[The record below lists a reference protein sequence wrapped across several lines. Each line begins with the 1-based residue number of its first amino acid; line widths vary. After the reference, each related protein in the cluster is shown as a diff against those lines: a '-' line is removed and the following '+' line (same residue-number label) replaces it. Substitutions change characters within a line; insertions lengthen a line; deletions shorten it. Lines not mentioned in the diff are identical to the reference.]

1 MKNNVNKERG
11 KSPTKVFLK
20 KSKKGVDK
28 AEESGYTEEAVAR
41 DGPRGR
47 AGERQQG
54 TLKTI

>member
-1 MKNNVNKERG
+1 MQPSYHKIPTDTMKNNVNKERG

-41 DGPRGR
+41 DGP
-47 AGERQQG
+47 
-54 TLKTI
+54 

>member
-1 MKNNVNKERG
+1 MQKHQ
-11 KSPTKVFLK
+11 KSFLK

-28 AEESGYTEEAVAR
+28 AWESGYTEEAVAR
-41 DGPRGR
+41 DGPQGR